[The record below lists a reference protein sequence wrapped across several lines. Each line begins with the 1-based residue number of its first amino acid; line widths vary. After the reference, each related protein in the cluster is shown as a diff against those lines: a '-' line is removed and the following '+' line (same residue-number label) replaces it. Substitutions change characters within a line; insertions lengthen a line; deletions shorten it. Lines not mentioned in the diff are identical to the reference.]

1 MNGMTSKGG
10 MLMEQTTIQIRD
22 WNSST
27 STMEETG
34 ETINVFTV
42 ARSMTMDNFT
52 KLFDEYLNLG
62 GKQYR
67 EGQIIGQKLRYTHR
81 SLQRLAI
88 CFAFGIIAG
97 LSEQEYTDARNET
110 AIETAKKVKQMIDQ
124 GELPFGLYI

>member
-1 MNGMTSKGG
+1 
-10 MLMEQTTIQIRD
+10 MEETTIQIKG
-22 WNSST
+22 WNSTS

-34 ETINVFTV
+34 ETVSIYTV
-42 ARSMTMDNFT
+42 ARSMTLDNFT

-62 GKQYR
+62 GKQYA
-67 EGQIIGQKLRYTHR
+67 EGKIIGQKLRYTHR

-97 LSEQEYTDARNET
+97 LSEQEYTDPRNET
-110 AIETAKKVKQMIDQ
+110 AIETAKKVKQLIDK

>member
-1 MNGMTSKGG
+1 
-10 MLMEQTTIQIRD
+10 MEETTIKVMG
-22 WNSST
+22 WNST
-27 STMEETG
+27 TGIMEETG
-34 ETINVFTV
+34 ETVSIYTV
-42 ARSMTMDNFT
+42 ARSMTLDNFT

>member
-1 MNGMTSKGG
+1 
-10 MLMEQTTIQIRD
+10 MEQTTIQIRD
-22 WNSST
+22 WNSTT

-42 ARSMTMDNFT
+42 ARSMTLDNFVR
-52 KLFDEYLNLG
+52 LFDEFLNLG

-110 AIETAKKVKQMIDQ
+110 AIETAKKIKQMIDQ
-124 GELPFGLYI
+124 GELPVGFYI